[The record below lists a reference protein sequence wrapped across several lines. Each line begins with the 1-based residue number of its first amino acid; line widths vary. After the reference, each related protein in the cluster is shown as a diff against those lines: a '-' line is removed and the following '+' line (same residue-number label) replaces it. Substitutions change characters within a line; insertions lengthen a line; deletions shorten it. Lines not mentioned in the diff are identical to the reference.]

1 MMSKPSKAREFAY
14 MPTDKIKANYL
25 KYYKLCLRD
34 MTTHYDVSPSE
45 MEFLLFAYDYEFF
58 TAEAISE
65 HMLQSELKLKQ
76 RIIYPLLGKDYL
88 YKKYDKLTKTVND
101 EVSEYFRSEMTRFN
115 YKVRYALTQKGRLFV
130 TKFYRKLDGS
140 EAIIL

>member
-1 MMSKPSKAREFAY
+1 MY
-14 MPTDKIKANYL
+14 ILHLKIH
-25 KYYKLCLRD
+25 YY
-34 MTTHYDVSPSE
+34 VS
-45 MEFLLFAYDYEFF
+45 
-58 TAEAISE
+58 
-65 HMLQSELKLKQ
+65 
-76 RIIYPLLGKDYL
+76 DYL